1 MDQDRFEMAENGKSC
16 SIKQGCDLIC
26 VLLFLLVFSL
36 FAVNGK
42 ALARKLWLCY
52 TWLDKEINIS
62 TLSLSPL
69 EIVRLNTILA

>member
-1 MDQDRFEMAENGKSC
+1 MDQDRFETAENGKSC

-42 ALARKLWLCY
+42 ALERKPWLCY
-52 TWLDKEINIS
+52 TGLDKEINIS